1 MLMAEAF
8 TLNEEIQ
15 EYLFHLPLNIVGSIF
30 FSQFQLFLV
39 IADIMN
45 KKPQLAW
52 KLYLK
57 METSADSF
65 NLLQLIAND
74 CYKVSFL
81 FRAWCMTYKFSDCTN
96 SNFFGTFYHCHH

>member
-1 MLMAEAF
+1 MLMAETF
-8 TLNEEIQ
+8 TLNKEMQ
-15 EYLFHLPLNIVGSIF
+15 EYLFHLPLNIVHSIF

-57 METSADSF
+57 METSGDSF

-81 FRAWCMTYKFSDCTN
+81 FRTWCITY
-96 SNFFGTFYHCHH
+96 